1 LAKGKTLR
9 IYLDACAINR
19 LTDDQNQMRIRLET
33 DAMEVVFSHVQAGRV
48 SWIASSI
55 LRAEL
60 RRNPIAQRRED
71 ALAMLAYATEVRVPN
86 SLVADRA
93 RALNA
98 LGYGEFDALHL
109 AMAENSQVDL
119 LLTTDDRFLRMA
131 RRGLGQPSI
140 RVANP
145 LDYAQEVRP

>member
-1 LAKGKTLR
+1 MR

-19 LTDDQNQMRIRLET
+19 LTDDQNQARIRLET
-33 DAMEVVFSHVQAGRV
+33 DAMEVVFSHVHAGRV

-55 LRAEL
+55 LITEL

-71 ALAMLAYATEVRVPN
+71 ALAMLTYAAEVCAPN
-86 SLVADRA
+86 SVVADRA

-109 AMAENSQVDL
+109 AIAESSEVDL
-119 LLTTDDRFLRMA
+119 LLTTDDRFLRKA
-131 RRGLGQPSI
+131 QRGLGKPSI

-145 LDYAQEVRP
+145 LDYAQEVKP